1 MNTKTKTGAGPVDQ
15 RVRLA
20 PEFAG
25 AKFRPVTWH
34 ALTDDGCELK
44 GYGAEVKGVN
54 DRRYKLC
61 AVKGDSIPFG
71 TKKEAVTW
79 CNAATETATR
89 MLSNTERSGAE
100 RPTGAAS

>member
-1 MNTKTKTGAGPVDQ
+1 MTTKRTGAGPVDQ

-44 GYGAEVKGVN
+44 GYGAEVKGVK

-61 AVKGDSIPFG
+61 AVKGDSIPFN
-71 TKKEAVTW
+71 TKKEADAW
-79 CNAATETATR
+79 CKAANAKAQS
-89 MLSNTERSGAE
+89 MLSNTVGQ
-100 RPTGAAS
+100 RP